1 MTKVALTGAQAIAHA
16 MRQINPDV
24 VAAFPI
30 TPQTDVMMAFAQMHA
45 DGDCDSQL
53 VRVESEHSAMS
64 CVVGS
69 QAAGARSMTA
79 TSSAG
84 LALMWEILGVASGS
98 RLPIVMPVVNRALS
112 APINIHCDHGD
123 AMGCRD
129 HGWIQIFCES
139 AEEAYEMTFL
149 ALKIAEEVMLPAM
162 VCQDGFITSH
172 GMQTV
177 TLIDDKTAKDFAG
190 DYQPKKYLL
199 NTDDPV
205 TVGPLELQDYYF
217 ETQKQRADS
226 MMEAKSVFLNKA
238 KDLTKITGKEYGYFE
253 EYKLDD
259 ADAVIVVMSSTAG
272 NTKAVIDKMREDGK
286 KVGLLKPKLFRPF
299 PYGEIAEK
307 LHGKKHV
314 AVLDRAESFGANA
327 PLFSE
332 IKSALYDVEDKP
344 KLKSYIFGLGGRNIF
359 ESEIEEVFNT
369 LLTGDYEPCEQ
380 GYLGVR

>member
-30 TPQTDVMMAFAQMHA
+30 TPQTDVMTAFAQMHA